1 MSGQIWIIT
10 VMWLAIFAMLS
21 FQYMDI
27 LTTVSPGK
35 QLAAL
40 FVFLIGAP
48 YFLIVNVLEEVLDYI
63 LPGGWDDDEGPFKG
77 Y

>member
-1 MSGQIWIIT
+1 MSGQIWVIT

-27 LTTVSPGK
+27 LTTVSPEK

-40 FVFLIGAP
+40 FIFLIGAP
-48 YFLIVNVLEEVLDYI
+48 CFLIVNVLEEVLDCI
-63 LPGGWDDDEGPFKG
+63 LPGGWDDDGGPFKG

>member
-1 MSGQIWIIT
+1 MRGLIWIIT
-10 VMWLAIFAMLS
+10 TMWLAIFAMLS
-21 FQYMDI
+21 FQYIDI
-27 LTTVSPGK
+27 LTIMSPGK

-40 FVFLIGAP
+40 FIFLIGAP
-48 YFLIVNVLEEVLDYI
+48 FFLIVEVLEEVLDYI

>member
-10 VMWLAIFAMLS
+10 IMWLAIFAMLS
-21 FQYMDI
+21 FQYIDI
-27 LTTVSPGK
+27 LTTISPGK
-35 QLAAL
+35 KLAAL

-48 YFLIVNVLEEVLDYI
+48 CFLIVNVLEEVLDYI

>member
-10 VMWLAIFAMLS
+10 IMWLAIFAMLS

-27 LTTVSPGK
+27 LTTISPEK

-40 FVFLIGAP
+40 LIFLIGAP
-48 YFLIVNVLEEVLDYI
+48 CFLIVNVLEEVLDYI

>member
-35 QLAAL
+35 QFAAL

-48 YFLIVNVLEEVLDYI
+48 CFLIVNVLEEVLDYI

>member
-27 LTTVSPGK
+27 LTTVSPEK

-48 YFLIVNVLEEVLDYI
+48 FFLIVEVLEEVLDYI

>member
-1 MSGQIWIIT
+1 MSGQIWVIT
-10 VMWLAIFAMLS
+10 VMWLAIFTMLS

-35 QLAAL
+35 QLVAL

-48 YFLIVNVLEEVLDYI
+48 CFLIVDVLEEVLDYI
-63 LPGGWDDDEGPFKG
+63 LPGGWDDGEGPFKG

>member
-10 VMWLAIFAMLS
+10 IMWLAIFAMLS

-27 LTTVSPGK
+27 LTAISTEK
-35 QLAAL
+35 QLVAL
-40 FVFLIGAP
+40 FIFLIGAP
-48 YFLIVNVLEEVLDYI
+48 CFLIVNVLEEVLDYI

>member
-40 FVFLIGAP
+40 FIFLIGAP
-48 YFLIVNVLEEVLDYI
+48 FFLIVDVLEEILDYI
-63 LPGGWDDDEGPFKG
+63 LPGGWNDDEGPFKG

>member
-1 MSGQIWIIT
+1 MSWQIWVIT
-10 VMWLAIFAMLS
+10 VMWLAIFTMLS

-35 QLAAL
+35 QLAVL

-48 YFLIVNVLEEVLDYI
+48 CFLIVDV
-63 LPGGWDDDEGPFKG
+63 
-77 Y
+77 

>member
-10 VMWLAIFAMLS
+10 IMWLAIFFFFC

-27 LTTVSPGK
+27 ITTILPEK

-40 FVFLIGAP
+40 FIFLIGAP
-48 YFLIVNVLEEVLDYI
+48 CFLIVNVLEEVLDYI

>member
-10 VMWLAIFAMLS
+10 IMWLAIFAMLS
-21 FQYMDI
+21 FQYIDI
-27 LTTVSPGK
+27 LTTISPGK
-35 QLAAL
+35 QLAVL

-48 YFLIVNVLEEVLDYI
+48 CFLIVNVLEEVLDYI

>member
-21 FQYMDI
+21 FQYIDI
-27 LTTVSPGK
+27 LTTISPGK

-40 FVFLIGAP
+40 FVCLIGAP
-48 YFLIVNVLEEVLDYI
+48 CFLIVNVLEEVLDYI

>member
-1 MSGQIWIIT
+1 MNGQIWIIT
-10 VMWLAIFAMLS
+10 ILWLAIFTMLS

-27 LTTVSPGK
+27 LTTVSPEK

-40 FVFLIGAP
+40 FIFLIGAP
-48 YFLIVNVLEEVLDYI
+48 CFLIVNVLEEILDYV
-63 LPGGWDDDEGPFKG
+63 LPGGWNDEEGPFKG

>member
-10 VMWLAIFAMLS
+10 IIWLAIFVMLS

-27 LTTVSPGK
+27 LNTILPGK
-35 QLAAL
+35 QIAEL

-48 YFLIVNVLEEVLDYI
+48 CFLIVNVLEEVLDYI

>member
-10 VMWLAIFAMLS
+10 IMWLAIFTMLS

-63 LPGGWDDDEGPFKG
+63 LPEGWDDDEGPFKG

>member
-10 VMWLAIFAMLS
+10 IMWLAIFAMLS
-21 FQYMDI
+21 FQYIDI

-35 QLAAL
+35 QLATL

-48 YFLIVNVLEEVLDYI
+48 CFLIVNVLEEVLDYI

>member
-1 MSGQIWIIT
+1 MNGQVWIIT
-10 VMWLAIFAMLS
+10 IMWLAIFAMLS

-48 YFLIVNVLEEVLDYI
+48 CFLIVNVLEEVLDCI

>member
-21 FQYMDI
+21 FQYIDI
-27 LTTVSPGK
+27 LTTISPGK

-40 FVFLIGAP
+40 FIFLIGAP
-48 YFLIVNVLEEVLDYI
+48 FFLIVEVLEEVLDYI

>member
-10 VMWLAIFAMLS
+10 IMWLAIFAMLS

>member
-40 FVFLIGAP
+40 LIFLIGAP
-48 YFLIVNVLEEVLDYI
+48 CFLIVNVLEEVLDYI

>member
-10 VMWLAIFAMLS
+10 IMWLAIFAMLS
-21 FQYMDI
+21 FQYMDV
-27 LTTVSPGK
+27 LTTISPEK

-40 FVFLIGAP
+40 FIFLIGAP

>member
-10 VMWLAIFAMLS
+10 IMWLAIFAMLS

-27 LTTVSPGK
+27 LTTVSPGN

-40 FVFLIGAP
+40 SVFLLGAP
-48 YFLIVNVLEEVLDYI
+48 CFLIVNVLEEVLNYI

>member
-1 MSGQIWIIT
+1 MNGQIWIIT
-10 VMWLAIFAMLS
+10 VLWLAIFAMLS

-27 LTTVSPGK
+27 LTTVSPEK

-40 FVFLIGAP
+40 FIFLIGAP
-48 YFLIVNVLEEVLDYI
+48 CFLIVNVLEEVLDYI
-63 LPGGWDDDEGPFKG
+63 LPEGWDDDEGPFKG

>member
-1 MSGQIWIIT
+1 MSGLIWIIT
-10 VMWLAIFAMLS
+10 TMWLAIFAMLS
-21 FQYMDI
+21 FQYIDI
-27 LTTVSPGK
+27 LTIMSPGK

-40 FVFLIGAP
+40 FIFLIGAP
-48 YFLIVNVLEEVLDYI
+48 FFLIVEVLEEVLDYI